1 MNILPKN
8 SYYMSNKNL
17 KKSDVNIEFTKE
29 QIEEYVKCSKDPLY
43 FINNYVMIIN
53 VDDGLVP
60 FNTRPYQDRMLD
72 AFFKE
77 RFVLCKLPRQSGKS
91 TIVTAFMLWCVLFKE
106 HQVIALLANKE
117 SLAIKQLDRIKLAYE
132 HLPKWLQQGV
142 VEWSKKTIELE
153 NGSSIEA
160 HPTSSSSIRGGS
172 YNCIGG
178 DSLIDIRISGEEFT
192 IKIEDLTVCIAN
204 SSKKINIINN
214 GTEVLFEKDGIDV
227 FREQVQTVARCDNRT
242 QKGNPTK
249 GNNDDGKSSHNSTM
263 SGWGGYSRE
272 LCYAD
277 NKGTYADPPAVDKNG
292 KNRSTEKKNAIRI
305 LSNGEWE
312 AGASTEHEVGRT
324 NPLYG
329 GTIRTSEK
337 ISNREEAYR
346 GNKTEDILSTQRY
359 HTNRIFKKE
368 AIFIYDGEEFGC
380 EETNW
385 VWGEDIQSND
395 GETKDHRAY
404 GENKQESRK
413 NKKDSR
419 GTSRDETI
427 RRVAKKDVRSSQGKG
442 SLEQGVEIKTAAGW
456 KSFDGVKVTEQQ
468 DTLSVTHI
476 NGSIE
481 CTKDHLIMT
490 RHGWKEARECL
501 GEDICVGDSFYL
513 CSSITEARAQDVY
526 DVLNVKDV
534 NSFYANGI
542 LVHNCIFLDEFAHVD
557 TNLAEEF
564 FASTYPTISSGKTT
578 QVIIVSTPKGMNHFY
593 KMWVNAEEKRNSYV
607 ALEVHW
613 TEVPNYDEKW
623 KAETIANIG
632 EESFD
637 QEYECSFLGSNHTLI
652 TSSKLRNIAWRVP
665 KYSKNGL
672 DIFHDPAIGHEYV
685 TVVDT
690 SEGVGLDYSA
700 FTVIDVTEVPYRVV
714 AKYRK
719 NDISSLMYPEVVYNV
734 ATKYNH
740 SFVLVETNSIGQQ
753 VADILHHDLEYEHVI
768 MTAKRGR
775 AGQQIGDFGGK
786 STPGIKTS
794 VQVKKIGCANL
805 KTLIESEKLIIE
817 DFDIVFELSNFVRK
831 RQSYSAD
838 DGHNDDLV
846 MTLVLFGW
854 LARQDYFKEMTNT
867 DFRKRMLDENKQAI
881 EEDMLPFGLLDDGR
895 DETIPNEEVVEFG
908 DDFGGNFWQESDNDY
923 W

>member
-1 MNILPKN
+1 
-8 SYYMSNKNL
+8 MSNKNL

-91 TIVTAFMLWCVLFKE
+91 TIVTAFMLWCVLFRE

-153 NGSSIEA
+153 NGSTIEA

-172 YNCIGG
+172 YN
-178 DSLIDIRISGEEFT
+178 L
-192 IKIEDLTVCIAN
+192 
-204 SSKKINIINN
+204 
-214 GTEVLFEKDGIDV
+214 
-227 FREQVQTVARCDNRT
+227 
-242 QKGNPTK
+242 
-249 GNNDDGKSSHNSTM
+249 
-263 SGWGGYSRE
+263 
-272 LCYAD
+272 
-277 NKGTYADPPAVDKNG
+277 
-292 KNRSTEKKNAIRI
+292 
-305 LSNGEWE
+305 
-312 AGASTEHEVGRT
+312 
-324 NPLYG
+324 
-329 GTIRTSEK
+329 
-337 ISNREEAYR
+337 
-346 GNKTEDILSTQRY
+346 
-359 HTNRIFKKE
+359 
-368 AIFIYDGEEFGC
+368 
-380 EETNW
+380 
-385 VWGEDIQSND
+385 
-395 GETKDHRAY
+395 
-404 GENKQESRK
+404 
-413 NKKDSR
+413 
-419 GTSRDETI
+419 
-427 RRVAKKDVRSSQGKG
+427 
-442 SLEQGVEIKTAAGW
+442 
-456 KSFDGVKVTEQQ
+456 
-468 DTLSVTHI
+468 
-476 NGSIE
+476 
-481 CTKDHLIMT
+481 
-490 RHGWKEARECL
+490 
-501 GEDICVGDSFYL
+501 
-513 CSSITEARAQDVY
+513 
-526 DVLNVKDV
+526 
-534 NSFYANGI
+534 
-542 LVHNCIFLDEFAHVD
+542 IFLDEFAHVE
-557 TNLAEEF
+557 TNLAEDF

-613 TEVPNYDEKW
+613 TEVPNYDEEW

-831 RQSYSAD
+831 KQSYSAD